1 MLNGGAT
8 ACRYVPD
15 AHLALLLGGLGMR
28 LAGVTYLDY
37 AERGNNS
44 YEEVLQRNRGC
55 LSPQLNE
62 TDRENFRDI
71 VAATAAIHVVWDV
84 FKHELS
90 AKGSSPRW
98 KKGSQKDVPPPF
110 TEESLLFAFGCWLSC
125 GDPVRG
131 RALCNVPLKNSP
143 YFAKV
148 YGCPPAAPMN
158 PEHKC
163 RIRI

>member
-1 MLNGGAT
+1 MSATCPVPSFVSSFFPDVYFSRVGLKIPVDSLSLPLFLCLRLSLSFMLCILVEYASTRHMLNGGAT

-90 AKGSSPRW
+90 AKGSSPR
-98 KKGSQKDVPPPF
+98 
-110 TEESLLFAFGCWLSC
+110 
-125 GDPVRG
+125 
-131 RALCNVPLKNSP
+131 
-143 YFAKV
+143 
-148 YGCPPAAPMN
+148 
-158 PEHKC
+158 
-163 RIRI
+163 